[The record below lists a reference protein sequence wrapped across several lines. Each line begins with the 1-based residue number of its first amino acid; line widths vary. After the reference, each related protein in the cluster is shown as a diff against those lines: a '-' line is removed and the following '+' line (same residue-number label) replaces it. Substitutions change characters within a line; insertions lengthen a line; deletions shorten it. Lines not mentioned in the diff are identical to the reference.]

1 MRYITNPA
9 GNRIVDA
16 TPEETRTLRPSIRA
30 CFRRWGA
37 NGGDIEDFCQDVE
50 VIVWRAI
57 SQQRIPGD
65 GFKRPEDALLNYM
78 FMVAWNIWRNHSK
91 RRSTRSE
98 VFVIEMP
105 EMPGPS
111 PEGRIDTRET
121 LLRLTAREDI
131 TRVLLDSVN
140 VPAKERHRDVPKS
153 TSWSRLSNARRWARN
168 VEAGK
173 WREPRQPTLPTP
185 KHRKKKR

>member
-57 SQQRIPGD
+57 AEQRIPGD

-91 RRSTRSE
+91 RQATRSE

-105 EMPGPS
+105 EMPGPD
-111 PEGRIDTRET
+111 PEPRLDARET

-131 TRVLLDSVN
+131 ARVLLDSVN
-140 VPAKERHRDVPKS
+140 VPAKKRYEHVPKS
-153 TSWSRLSNARRWARN
+153 TYGYQLTQARRWARD
-168 VEAGK
+168 VDEGRWQK
-173 WREPRQPTLPTP
+173 PRQPVTPTP
-185 KHRKKKR
+185 WKRKKKR